1 VAENSSIPQVA
12 APDAA
17 TWRRWLEENHDSA
30 DAVWLVFFKK
40 GSDRPS
46 VAWGDAVD
54 EALCFG
60 WIDSKVQKLDDIS
73 YRQYWTRRKPNSVWS
88 KINKDKIRLLTNE
101 GRMKPAGL
109 ASVAAAK
116 ENGSWT
122 IMDGPDAGVVPD
134 DLAAALVAA
143 GPGAE
148 ATFAGFSSS
157 TKRAALYWLVSA
169 KRPDTRTRR
178 IADIA
183 DRAARGKKPTP
194 LSND

>member
-1 VAENSSIPQVA
+1 VVRNHSIPQIE

-17 TWRRWLEENHDSA
+17 AWRRWLEENHDSA

-40 GSDRPS
+40 GSGRPS
-46 VAWGDAVD
+46 VSWEDAVD

-60 WIDSKVQKLDDIS
+60 WIDSKVQRIDDDS

-88 KINKDKIRLLTNE
+88 RINKDKIRRLTPE
-101 GRMKPAGL
+101 GRMTPAGL

-116 ENGSWT
+116 ANGSWT

-134 DLAAALVAA
+134 DLAAALAA
-143 GPGAE
+143 ASPRAE

-157 TKRAALYWLVSA
+157 TKRSALYWLVSA
-169 KRPDTRTRR
+169 KRPETRTRR

-183 DRAARGKKPTP
+183 ERAAQGRKPTP